1 MNLSSSDVEAQDCKK
16 QTEEIKAKFH
26 GIMFK
31 FVVKRNSKELFH
43 RAVAENDVLRVKM
56 LLDDCKEDTKFNIDE
71 INEDG
76 LTALQNS
83 CFIGNIEMVK
93 LLVSYGGNLKI
104 KDRDGWSLLHASV
117 MAGNFSLVKFLVE
130 SGLNIISRTDKQEV
144 AIDFAEDKEILI
156 YLVKKMIA
164 TGSIE
169 EVQAFI
175 KRNPRYKKDIYKQI
189 ELSIKAK
196 RDEIKA
202 LESFPI
208 TPREKKEKQVRV
220 GKGGK
225 KMSDGT
231 KNHQHHQKVHH
242 SRQSDIAKMENSSK
256 PRLEKGHIRHVFTVD
271 VDNLPETPAHRRWSS
286 LTNLCESQKSNLV
299 ESKVKMHNGY
309 DTDSTDALFLERF
322 GVKRGAANGTHFQK
336 RVSDQQ
342 EVDIVSVNSH
352 STSGYETDDTQL
364 LYYTRRISY
373 PEDKEVI
380 KRVENN
386 NEIDSTDYFQRSHT
400 MSPRTMRRLE
410 HRFGFSAVN
419 DTNRAS
425 GNNFLKSNEYG
436 MKTVEFP
443 EVFL

>member
-1 MNLSSSDVEAQDCKK
+1 
-16 QTEEIKAKFH
+16 
-26 GIMFK
+26 MFK

-43 RAVAENDVLRVKM
+43 RAVVENDVLRAKM

-104 KDRDGWSLLHASV
+104 KDRDGWSLLHAAV
-117 MAGNFSLVKFLVE
+117 MAGNFSLVKFLIE
-130 SGLNIISRTDKQEV
+130 SGLNICSQTDKHEKP
-144 AIDFAEDKEILI
+144 IDFADDKEILI
-156 YLVKKMIA
+156 YLVKQMIS
-164 TGSIE
+164 TGLIG

-175 KRNPRYKKDIYKQI
+175 KRNPRYKREIYKQI
-189 ELSIKAK
+189 EVSIQSK

-208 TPREKKEKQVRV
+208 TPREKKGKHTKA

-225 KMSDGT
+225 KAVDGNRNHIQHNH
-231 KNHQHHQKVHH
+231 KNEMFKQNEALKKAEKKT
-242 SRQSDIAKMENSSK
+242 RL
-256 PRLEKGHIRHVFTVD
+256 RLEKGHLQEFFTVD

-286 LTNLCESQKSNLV
+286 MTDLSESSRNHCID
-299 ESKVKMHNGY
+299 SKVKMHNGY
-309 DTDSTDALFLERF
+309 ETDGGDNLFLEHHGDRSLEN
-322 GVKRGAANGTHFQK
+322 GASRAQMQ
-336 RVSDQQ
+336 RVSQQ

-352 STSGYETDDTQL
+352 STSGYETDDTQVL
-364 LYYTRRISY
+364 FSARNAI
-373 PEDKEVI
+373 DIEVS
-380 KRVENN
+380 KTVESNN
-386 NEIDSTDYFQRSHT
+386 IYDSSDYFQRSRT

-419 DTNRAS
+419 TAGETREKCS
-425 GNNFLKSNEYG
+425 QIMPEPHFKQ
-436 MKTVEFP
+436 VEFP
-443 EVFL
+443 EIFL